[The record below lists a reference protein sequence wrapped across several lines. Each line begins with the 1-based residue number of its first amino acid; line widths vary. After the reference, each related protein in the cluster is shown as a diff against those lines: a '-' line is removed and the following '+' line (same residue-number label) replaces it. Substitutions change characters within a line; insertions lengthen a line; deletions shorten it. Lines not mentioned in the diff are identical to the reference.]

1 VVTLH
6 LNLNQSLTSLGC
18 DKPGLNCY
26 PLTWKTT
33 AEYYED
39 ANVTWQVWQNVDN
52 WEDNPFSWFEQFI
65 NAPNGSA
72 YQIRGNSNTGLDA
85 FFRAAHEGTL
95 PQVSFIVADQELT
108 EVRISIHSLCLD
120 AAMFMSQSV
129 NLD

>member
-1 VVTLH
+1 VRSKQSRTIPLSLH
-6 LNLNQSLTSLGC
+6 LTGC
-18 DKPGLNCY
+18 DGPGFNCY

-33 AEYYED
+33 AEYYQE

-95 PQVSFIVADQELT
+95 PQVSFIVSDQELT
-108 EVRISIHSLCLD
+108 EVCPSPVQLKASKTD
-120 AAMFMSQSV
+120 G
-129 NLD
+129 